1 MRSSAGAHVV
11 FFSQQRW
18 RVFFLRTRF
27 LHRLTASTQADT
39 SATPLSSLPTS
50 REPPFASS
58 AVCCSWRALKSR
70 TRPARGRNS
79 LSQNGRARAKRQ
91 QTRSQLAGMAK
102 MCCVEE
108 EETTATNKNLSTTST
123 EEPESTNSLR
133 SKTRGQET
141 HAAVPSHSRSS
152 HSRCS
157 PRRRATRET
166 KWQSVDTS
174 SNVYVQGTAAP
185 HLTLCTAS
193 PLLATLH
200 HL

>member
-108 EETTATNKNLSTTST
+108 EETTATNKKQRFGRFSRPFPCLLSTF
-123 EEPESTNSLR
+123 
-133 SKTRGQET
+133 
-141 HAAVPSHSRSS
+141 
-152 HSRCS
+152 
-157 PRRRATRET
+157 RRRALRNPSRRTACGRKPEGKKPTPLFPLTRALLT
-166 KWQSVDTS
+166 RGVLLDD
-174 SNVYVQGTAAP
+174 VQHARRNGNQ
-185 HLTLCTAS
+185 
-193 PLLATLH
+193 
-200 HL
+200 